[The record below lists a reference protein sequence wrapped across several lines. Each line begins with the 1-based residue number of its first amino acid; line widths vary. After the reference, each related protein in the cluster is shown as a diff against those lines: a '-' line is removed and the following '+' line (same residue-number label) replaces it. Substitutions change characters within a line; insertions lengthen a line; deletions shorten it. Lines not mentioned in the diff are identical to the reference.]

1 MTLVSSEN
9 AAARPGW
16 KVSELGRITRPIK
29 MRPAHPLPEIQE
41 PKVPKAKK
49 TTAVDGEKKK
59 KKRLKDPDSRARRRA
74 IDMTKWGSTHLKG
87 VFLEL
92 EVPVGTKRNE
102 SEPPLPG
109 DVSDSDSGSESS
121 DNEVAADPIPPPA
134 EAFSG
139 LSISRPALNSPPP
152 TRTPALAPSAVSSPP
167 TSSQNRVPELTQPL
181 SNSSFSQPAPHPDA
195 STNIQREKAQTLSL
209 LNTLFGGDDVD
220 DWVGEES
227 VGSDID
233 VDELTKGDVMLVEE
247 EAGFEVAPRNVPA
260 KDPSRQPR
268 HYKETSE
275 SDGEREAELAEEID
289 AEAPMESSTA
299 KDSTSKSTQRST
311 LKDLFAP
318 REEEGNLLGLFPF
331 SSPIFYL
338 FFSIPSR
345 ILLAR
350 IPRRRHRTR

>member
-41 PKVPKAKK
+41 PKVPKTK
-49 TTAVDGEKKK
+49 TTAVDGEKKKK

-92 EVPVGTKRNE
+92 EVPVGTKKNE
-102 SEPPLPG
+102 PEPPLPG
-109 DVSDSDSGSESS
+109 DVSDSDSSS
-121 DNEVAADPIPPPA
+121 DNEEAADPMPPPA

-139 LSISRPALNSPPP
+139 LSISQPTLNSSPPP
-152 TRTPALAPSAVSSPP
+152 AASLTP
-167 TSSQNRVPELTQPL
+167 TSAQNPVPEQTQPL
-181 SNSSFSQPAPHPDA
+181 SNSSLSQSAPHLDA
-195 STNIQREKAQTLSL
+195 NTDIQREKAQTLSL
-209 LNTLFGGDDVD
+209 LNTLFGGDDAD

-247 EAGFEVAPRNVPA
+247 DAGFEVVPRNVSA
-260 KDPSRQPR
+260 KDLSRQPR

-275 SDGEREAELAEEID
+275 NEGEGEVELAEDIN
-289 AEAPMESSTA
+289 AEAPIEYTTA

-318 REEEGNLLGLFPF
+318 REEEGNLLAFPVLFTNILLI
-331 SSPIFYL
+331 IFY
-338 FFSIPSR
+338 S
-345 ILLAR
+345 
-350 IPRRRHRTR
+350 